1 MLLQRFSLNAPYGST
16 GTGFA
21 GARVGADCNFGQSVL
36 F

>member
-1 MLLQRFSLNAPYGST
+1 MQGKAAASTAGLLHF
-16 GTGFA
+16 GFA